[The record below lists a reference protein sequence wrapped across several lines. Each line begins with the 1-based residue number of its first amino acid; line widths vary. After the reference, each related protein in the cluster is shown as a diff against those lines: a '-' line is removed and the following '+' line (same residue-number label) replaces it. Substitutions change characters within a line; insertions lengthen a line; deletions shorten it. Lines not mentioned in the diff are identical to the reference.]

1 MLNFYY
7 ILKRDLIQKVDKEE
21 MRRKEEVRI
30 YERRDKLIGVK
41 ICDLL
46 VIRKEK
52 KIYVNI
58 TLK

>member
-1 MLNFYY
+1 MLNFHH

-30 YERRDKLIGVK
+30 HERRDKLTGVK
-41 ICDLL
+41 TCDLS

-52 KIYVNI
+52 KTYVNT